1 MANTLLTK
9 ILEEIPTS
17 MKTISYYQFKKQL
30 QTNSAALLKLTTDKR
45 LFHSSAH
52 ICYDTYRT

>member
-1 MANTLLTK
+1 MFVVTK

-17 MKTISYYQFKKQL
+17 LKTISYDQFIKQL
-30 QTNSAALLKLTTDKR
+30 QTNSAELLELTTDKW

-52 ICYDTYRT
+52 ICYDIYRT